1 MEVTIKV
8 TTKLLKDAIEYRL
21 ENDLYE
27 NYSDEHI
34 KLAKI
39 PTKAAMTKQLMAD
52 EKFINQLTKEVASRI
67 AYNFDDYVYDSISDV
82 ECKIIDE
89 LEAQVALAYDLA
101 QAEAKR
107 LAQERSDQAVAAA
120 EEKQVQLMIKALEK
134 SGYKIVKAWQPIA
147 FSV

>member
-27 NYSDEHI
+27 NYADEHI

-39 PTKAAMTKQLMAD
+39 PTKAAMAKQLMAD

-67 AYNFDDYVYDSISDV
+67 TYNLDDYVYDSISDV

-89 LEAQVALAYDLA
+89 LEAQVALAYDLS

-134 SGYKIVKAWQPIA
+134 SGYKIVKA
-147 FSV
+147 